1 MEFDKNSFMNQK
13 TNISQFESVGF
24 EYAQQLRKTLKIKIV
39 DDFLKYP
46 IEFIHEKSGIE
57 IKRLEQFSDL
67 FDLYQ
72 VPNLT
77 AREAELLY
85 YANIN
90 SVTELSHRQAIRIY
104 YKLKKIDEETYFIIL
119 QLPTFAKIDEWIY
132 FAKMLT
138 KRIKFGLNIPI
149 ILFPMVSIR
158 NASGLKNY
166 KIFTL
171 NDFISKEPN
180 IPKIWQ
186 LINMRRRDYKK
197 LKRMIDFVKIAGVDI
212 YLAKIFQEAK
222 IKDINEFKELEAE
235 TILEMVKPI
244 QDQETSCIEEID
256 IEMIKDIKKK
266 ILENEF

>member
-1 MEFDKNSFMNQK
+1 MN
-13 TNISQFESVGF
+13 NLSQFESVGY
-24 EYAQQLRKTLKIKIV
+24 EYAKKLKNTLKIKNV

-67 FDLYQ
+67 FDLYR

-77 AREAELLY
+77 ARETELLY

-90 SVTELSHRQAIRIY
+90 SVEELSHRQSIRIY
-104 YKLKKIDEETYFIIL
+104 YKLKNIDEETYFIIL
-119 QLPTFAKIDEWIY
+119 QLPTFAQIDEWIY

-158 NASGLKNY
+158 SASELKNY
-166 KIFTL
+166 KIFTA
-171 NDFISKEPN
+171 NDFIQKEPN
-180 IPKIWQ
+180 IPKIWRN
-186 LINMRRRDYKK
+186 INMRRRDYKK
-197 LKRMIDFVKIAGVDI
+197 LKSMIEFVKIAGVDI
-212 YLAKIFQEAK
+212 YFAKIFHEAK
-222 IKDINEFKELEAE
+222 IKDVNEFRELEAD

-244 QDQETSCIEEID
+244 QNQEISCIEELD
-256 IEMIKDIKKK
+256 IEMIQEIKIT
-266 ILENEF
+266 ILEEDF

>member
-1 MEFDKNSFMNQK
+1 MSTK
-13 TNISQFESVGF
+13 TNISQFESVGY
-24 EYAQQLRKTLKIKIV
+24 EYAKKLRNTLKIKNV

-67 FDLYQ
+67 FDLYR

-77 AREAELLY
+77 ARETELLY

-104 YKLKKIDEETYFIIL
+104 YKLKNIDEETYFIIL

-138 KRIKFGLNIPI
+138 KRIKIGLNIPI

-158 NASGLKNY
+158 VASELKNY
-166 KIFTL
+166 KIFTA
-171 NDFISKEPN
+171 NDFIQKEPN
-180 IPKIWQ
+180 IPKIWRN
-186 LINMRRRDYKK
+186 INMRRRDYKK
-197 LKRMIDFVKIAGVDI
+197 LKRMIDFVKIVGVDI
-212 YLAKIFQEAK
+212 YFAKIFQEAK
-222 IKDINEFKELEAE
+222 IKDVNEFKELEADA
-235 TILEMVKPI
+235 ILEMVKTI
-244 QDQETSCIEEID
+244 QNQEISCIEELD
-256 IEMIKDIKKK
+256 LEMIQEIKKT
-266 ILENEF
+266 ILEEDF

>member
-1 MEFDKNSFMNQK
+1 MNTK
-13 TNISQFESVGF
+13 TNISQFECVGY
-24 EYAQQLRKTLKIKIV
+24 EYAKKLRNTLKIKNV

-67 FDLYQ
+67 FDLYR

-77 AREAELLY
+77 ARETELLY
-85 YANIN
+85 YANVN

-104 YKLKKIDEETYFIIL
+104 YKLKNIDEETYFIIL

-138 KRIKFGLNIPI
+138 KRIKIGLNIPI

-158 NASGLKNY
+158 SASELKNY
-166 KIFTL
+166 KIFTA
-171 NDFISKEPN
+171 NDFIQKEPN
-180 IPKIWQ
+180 IPKIWR
-186 LINMRRRDYKK
+186 LVNMKRREYKN
-197 LKRMIDFVKIAGVDI
+197 LKRMIDFVKIAGVDL
-212 YLAKIFQEAK
+212 YFAKIFQEAN
-222 IKDINEFKELEAE
+222 IKDVNEFKELEAD

-244 QDQETSCIEEID
+244 QDQDISCIEEID
-256 IEMIKDIKKK
+256 IEMIKEIKEIIMK
-266 ILENEF
+266 EEF

>member
-1 MEFDKNSFMNQK
+1 MNTK
-13 TNISQFESVGF
+13 TNISQFESVGY
-24 EYAQQLRKTLKIKIV
+24 EYAKRLKIAPLKIKNV

-67 FDLYQ
+67 FDLYR

-77 AREAELLY
+77 ARETELLY

-104 YKLKKIDEETYFIIL
+104 YKLKNIDEETYFIIL
-119 QLPTFAKIDEWIY
+119 QLPTFAQIDEWIY

-158 NASGLKNY
+158 SASELKNY
-166 KIFTL
+166 RIFTA
-171 NDFISKEPN
+171 NDFILKEPN
-180 IPKIWQ
+180 IPKIWR
-186 LINMRRRDYKK
+186 LVNMKRKDYKN
-197 LKRMIDFVKIAGVDI
+197 LRRMIDFVKIAGVDL
-212 YLAKIFQEAK
+212 YFAKIFQEAK
-222 IKDINEFKELEAE
+222 IKDVNEFKELEAD
-235 TILEMVKPI
+235 TILEMVKTI
-244 QDQETSCIEEID
+244 QDQEISCIEEID
-256 IEMIKDIKKK
+256 IEMIKKIKEIIMKEE
-266 ILENEF
+266 I

>member
-1 MEFDKNSFMNQK
+1 MNTK
-13 TNISQFESVGF
+13 TNISQFESVGY
-24 EYAQQLRKTLKIKIV
+24 EYAKKLRNTLKIKNV

-67 FDLYQ
+67 FDLYR

-77 AREAELLY
+77 ARETELLY
-85 YANIN
+85 YANVN

-104 YKLKKIDEETYFIIL
+104 YKLKNIDEETYFIIL

-138 KRIKFGLNIPI
+138 KRIKIGLNIPI

-158 NASGLKNY
+158 SASELKNY
-166 KIFTL
+166 KIFTA
-171 NDFISKEPN
+171 NDFIQKEPN
-180 IPKIWQ
+180 IPKIWR
-186 LINMRRRDYKK
+186 LVNMKRREYKN
-197 LKRMIDFVKIAGVDI
+197 LKRMIDFVKIAGVDL
-212 YLAKIFQEAK
+212 YFAKIFQEAN
-222 IKDINEFKELEAE
+222 IKDVNEFKELEAD

-244 QDQETSCIEEID
+244 QDQDISCIEEID
-256 IEMIKDIKKK
+256 IEMIKEIKEIIMK
-266 ILENEF
+266 EEF

>member
-1 MEFDKNSFMNQK
+1 MN
-13 TNISQFESVGF
+13 NLSQFESVGF
-24 EYAQQLRKTLKIKIV
+24 EYSKRLRNALKIKNV

-72 VPNLT
+72 IPNLT
-77 AREAELLY
+77 ARETELLY

-90 SVTELSHRQAIRIY
+90 SVEELSHRQSIRIY
-104 YKLKKIDEETYFIIL
+104 YKLKNIDEETYFIIL
-119 QLPTFAKIDEWIY
+119 QLPTFAQIDEWIY

-158 NASGLKNY
+158 NAIELKNY
-166 KIFTL
+166 KIFTA
-171 NDFISKEPN
+171 NDFIQKEPN
-180 IPKIWQ
+180 IPKIWRH
-186 LINMRRRDYKK
+186 LGNMKKKEYKK

-212 YLAKIFQEAK
+212 YLAKIFQAAK
-222 IKDINEFKELEAE
+222 IKDVKEFRNLEAE

-244 QDQETSCIEEID
+244 QNQETSCIEEILID
-256 IEMIKDIKKK
+256 TIKEIKKN
-266 ILENEF
+266 ILEDEF